1 MTPLKTPLYF
11 GWWVLAAVF
20 VGEMFAIGSTSYAF
34 GLFVVPVSEAYGAS
48 RGTLNSGLILFLL
61 GMGLSAPF
69 VGRLLDRYP
78 ARWVMGGGTL
88 AMGAGFV
95 GVGLAPSLTLSAV
108 CILLLIGPGAAAIGP
123 LAANTLVTRWF
134 IRHRGK
140 ALGLAAV
147 ATSLGGVVVVP
158 LMAWNLDQFGWR
170 LALVLQGGL
179 IIVVVGALVLW
190 RIRSRPQDLGL
201 TPPSDHATVSATQSR
216 AWSVRELV
224 RTRDFWFIAFSVGLI
239 FGINQS
245 VLASLVPYATDAGI
259 GLAQATLLVSAL
271 SVCSILGKLLFGAV
285 ADRYDKRRLL
295 LVPVACTLLQLLTLV
310 SGPSFPVLLVICG
323 LAGFAIGGEL
333 PVWAALVG
341 ERFGQVSFGT
351 AMGLMSPVNTLI
363 GLVAIGFV
371 GGAFDRTGSYAM
383 PFSILAGFV
392 VLSGLLT
399 LMISRPPGVS
409 DGDTDA
415 ASSPAAG

>member
-1 MTPLKTPLYF
+1 MSAGSTRLYF

-34 GLFVVPVSEAYGAS
+34 GLFVVPAGEAYGAS
-48 RGTLNSGLILFLL
+48 RGTLNTGLILFLL

-69 VGRLLDRYP
+69 IGRLLDRYP
-78 ARWVMGGGTL
+78 ARWVMGVGTL
-88 AMGAGFV
+88 AMAAGFV
-95 GVGLAPSLTLSAV
+95 GVGLAPTLQLSAL

-147 ATSLGGVVVVP
+147 ATSLGGVAVVP
-158 LMAWNLDQFGWR
+158 LMAWNLDRFGWR
-170 LALVLQGGL
+170 MALVLQGA
-179 IIVVVGALVLW
+179 IILVVVGALVLW

-201 TPPSDHATVSATQSR
+201 TPPADAGTVSAVQSR
-216 AWSVRELV
+216 QWTVGELV

-295 LVPVACTLLQLLTLV
+295 LVPVACTLLQLVTLV
-310 SGPSFPVLLVICG
+310 SEPSFPVLLVICG

-351 AMGLMSPVNTLI
+351 AMGLMSPVNTVI
-363 GLVAIGFV
+363 GLLAIGFV
-371 GGAFDRTGSYAM
+371 GGAFDTSGSYAM
-383 PFSILAGFV
+383 PFTVLSGFV
-392 VLSGLLT
+392 VLSGVLT
-399 LMISRPPGVS
+399 LLISRPPQAETS
-409 DGDTDA
+409 ISTP
-415 ASSPAAG
+415 ASAAG

>member
-1 MTPLKTPLYF
+1 MTTAPKRLYF

-34 GLFVVPVSEAYGAS
+34 GLFVVPAGEAYGAS
-48 RGTLNSGLILFLL
+48 RGTLNTGLILFLL

-78 ARWVMGGGTL
+78 ARWVMGGGTV
-88 AMGAGFV
+88 AMAAGFV
-95 GVGLAPSLTLSAV
+95 GVGLAPSLQISAL

-147 ATSLGGVVVVP
+147 ATSLGGVLVVP
-158 LMAWNLDQFGWR
+158 MMAWNLDRFGWR
-170 LALVLQGGL
+170 MALVLQGG
-179 IIVVVGALVLW
+179 IILVAVGALVLW

-201 TPPSDHATVSATQSR
+201 TPPADETAANNATQSR
-216 AWSVRELV
+216 QWTVRELV
-224 RTRDFWFIAFSVGLI
+224 RTRNFWFIAFSVGLI
-239 FGINQS
+239 FGINQA

-259 GLAQATLLVSAL
+259 GLGQATMLVSAL

-295 LVPVACTLLQLLTLV
+295 LVPVACTLLQLVTLV
-310 SGPSFPVLLVICG
+310 SEPGFPVLLVICG

-363 GLVAIGFV
+363 GLMAIGFV
-371 GGAFDRTGSYAM
+371 GGAFDATGSYAM
-383 PFSILAGFV
+383 PFSVLAGFV
-392 VLSGLLT
+392 VLSGFLT
-399 LMISRPPGVS
+399 LLISPPPSRAPLAG
-409 DGDTDA
+409 
-415 ASSPAAG
+415 ASVPA

>member
-1 MTPLKTPLYF
+1 MSAGSTRLYF

-34 GLFVVPVSEAYGAS
+34 GLFVVPAGEAYGAS
-48 RGTLNSGLILFLL
+48 RGTLNTGLILFLL

-69 VGRLLDRYP
+69 IGRLLDRYP
-78 ARWVMGGGTL
+78 ARWVMGVGTL
-88 AMGAGFV
+88 AMAAGFV
-95 GVGLAPSLTLSAV
+95 GVGLAPTLQISAF

-147 ATSLGGVVVVP
+147 ATSLGGVAVVP
-158 LMAWNLDQFGWR
+158 LMAWNLDRFGWR
-170 LALVLQGGL
+170 MALVLQGA
-179 IIVVVGALVLW
+179 IILVVVGALVLW

-201 TPPSDHATVSATQSR
+201 TPPADAGTVSAVQSR
-216 AWSVRELV
+216 QWTVGELV

-295 LVPVACTLLQLLTLV
+295 LVPVACTLLQLVTLV
-310 SGPSFPVLLVICG
+310 SEPSFPVLLVICG

-351 AMGLMSPVNTLI
+351 AMGLMSPVNTVI
-363 GLVAIGFV
+363 GLLAIGFV
-371 GGAFDRTGSYAM
+371 GGAFDTSGSYAM
-383 PFSILAGFV
+383 PFTVLSGFV
-392 VLSGLLT
+392 VLSGVLT
-399 LMISRPPGVS
+399 LLISRPPQAETS
-409 DGDTDA
+409 ISTP
-415 ASSPAAG
+415 ASAAG